1 MITTPT
7 RRTQLLE
14 SIVDHILEH
23 GVASV
28 SLRALARAADSNNR
42 MLLYYFGSRAALL
55 SEAMIVAARRFP
67 DMQRAADELLVPGRS
82 LAERLDRSWVALAS
96 SANRPFLRLFFQ
108 VFGLAAFE
116 QAEEWRAMRARFDE
130 FLQPELRRALAESGV
145 PEEEVPV
152 AAREIVAFWRGL
164 EILLISIEDDAGVDA
179 VRRRGH
185 EDLLA
190 RLAPPQ
196 PGATTPGPA

>member
-14 SIVDHILEH
+14 SVVDHLLEN
-23 GVASV
+23 GVAGV

-55 SEAMIVAARRFP
+55 SEALVAAGRRFP
-67 DMQRAADELLVPGRS
+67 DMQRAADELLVPGRT
-82 LAERLDRSWVALAS
+82 LRERLDRSWEALAS
-96 SANRPFLRLFFQ
+96 TANRPFLRLFFQ
-108 VFGLAAFE
+108 VFGLASFE
-116 QAEEWRAMRARFDE
+116 QAEEWRETRGRFDE
-130 FLQPELRRALAESGV
+130 FLQPELRLALAQSGV

-152 AAREIVAFWRGL
+152 AAREIVALWRGL
-164 EILLISIEDDAGVDA
+164 EILLISLEDDAGVDA

-185 EDLLA
+185 DDLLA
-190 RLAPPQ
+190 RLADR
-196 PGATTPGPA
+196 

>member
-14 SIVDHILEH
+14 SVVDHLLEN
-23 GVASV
+23 GVAGI

-55 SEAMIVAARRFP
+55 SEALIAAGRRFP
-67 DMQRAADELLVPGRS
+67 DMQRAADELLVPGRP
-82 LAERLDRSWVALAS
+82 LGERLDRSWEALAS
-96 SANRPFLRLFFQ
+96 AANRPFLRLFFQ

-116 QAEEWRAMRARFDE
+116 QAEEWREMRVRFDE
-130 FLQPELRRALAESGV
+130 FLQPELRLALAHSGV
-145 PEEEVPV
+145 PEAEVPV

-164 EILLISIEDDAGVDA
+164 EILLISLDDDSGVDA

-185 EDLLA
+185 ADLLA
-190 RLAPPQ
+190 RLEA
-196 PGATTPGPA
+196 

>member
-1 MITTPT
+1 MTTEPT

-14 SIVDHILEH
+14 RIVDHVLEN
-23 GVASV
+23 GVATV
-28 SLRALARAADSNNR
+28 SLRSLARAADSNNR

-55 SEAMIVAARRFP
+55 SEAMVVAARRFP
-67 DMQRAADELLVPGRS
+67 DMQRAADELLVADRTLG
-82 LAERLDRSWVALAS
+82 ERLDHSWEALAS

-116 QAEEWRAMRARFDE
+116 QAEEWREMRARFDE

-145 PEEEVPV
+145 PDDEVQL
-152 AAREIVAFWRGL
+152 AAREIVALWRGL

-185 EDLLA
+185 ADLLA
-190 RLAPPQ
+190 RLAEAQ
-196 PGATTPGPA
+196 K

>member
-14 SIVDHILEH
+14 RIVDHILEN
-23 GVASV
+23 GVATV
-28 SLRALARAADSNNR
+28 TLRSLARAADSNNR

-55 SEAMIVAARRFP
+55 SEAMVVASQRFP
-67 DMQRAADELLVPGRS
+67 DMQRAADELRVPGRS
-82 LAERLDRSWVALAS
+82 LGERLDRSWEALAS
-96 SANRPFLRLFFQ
+96 AANRPYLRLFFQ

-116 QAEEWRAMRARFDE
+116 QAEEWRAMRASFDE

-145 PEEEVPV
+145 PDDEVPV
-152 AAREIVAFWRGL
+152 AAREIVALWRGL
-164 EILLISIEDDAGVDA
+164 EILLISIEDDAGVDV

-185 EDLLA
+185 ADLLA
-190 RLAPPQ
+190 RLES
-196 PGATTPGPA
+196 

>member
-1 MITTPT
+1 MTTEPT

-14 SIVDHILEH
+14 RIVDHVLEN
-23 GVASV
+23 GVATV
-28 SLRALARAADSNNR
+28 SLRSLARAADSNNR

-55 SEAMIVAARRFP
+55 SEAMVVAARRFP
-67 DMQRAADELLVPGRS
+67 DMQRAADELLVADRTLG
-82 LAERLDRSWVALAS
+82 ERLDHSWEALAS

-116 QAEEWRAMRARFDE
+116 QAEEWREMRARFDE

-145 PEEEVPV
+145 PDDEVQV
-152 AAREIVAFWRGL
+152 AAREIVALWRGL

-185 EDLLA
+185 ADLLA
-190 RLAPPQ
+190 RLAE
-196 PGATTPGPA
+196 ARE